1 MGALIAYFSRRGEN
15 YVSGKLKEL
24 SVGNT
29 EVAAGMLQQLTG
41 ADLFQLEPVHE
52 YPKSYNACIDEAQAD
67 QLRDARPELKRYP
80 ESLDGYDTIYLGYP
94 NYWGTMPMP
103 VFTFL
108 EHFDFSG
115 KTILPFCTHEGSG
128 LGRSERD
135 IKRLCPGAS
144 VKPGLA
150 LHGGSVGNA
159 LPALHAWLGNYSPGR
174 HEHGIYP
181 LKKRS
186 QDASGGF
193 WRVSGARCG
202 GV

>member
-128 LGRSERD
+128 LSRTEQD
-135 IKRLCPGAS
+135 IQAAAPGAV

-150 LHGGSVGNA
+150 IRGSEA
-159 LPALHAWLGNYSPGR
+159 DQAAAKLEAW
-174 HEHGIYP
+174 I
-181 LKKRS
+181 
-186 QDASGGF
+186 
-193 WRVSGARCG
+193 
-202 GV
+202 

>member
-67 QLRDARPELKRYP
+67 QRRDARPELKRYP

-108 EHFDFSG
+108 EHLDFS
-115 KTILPFCTHEGSG
+115 
-128 LGRSERD
+128 
-135 IKRLCPGAS
+135 
-144 VKPGLA
+144 
-150 LHGGSVGNA
+150 
-159 LPALHAWLGNYSPGR
+159 
-174 HEHGIYP
+174 
-181 LKKRS
+181 
-186 QDASGGF
+186 
-193 WRVSGARCG
+193 
-202 GV
+202 

>member
-67 QLRDARPELKRYP
+67 QRRDARPELKRYP

-128 LGRSERD
+128 LGHSEAD
-135 IKRLCPGAS
+135 IRRLCHGAK
-144 VKPGLA
+144 VGKGLA
-150 LHGGSVGNA
+150 IHGTAVCREERALEAWIKGGN
-159 LPALHAWLGNYSPGR
+159 
-174 HEHGIYP
+174 
-181 LKKRS
+181 
-186 QDASGGF
+186 
-193 WRVSGARCG
+193 
-202 GV
+202 

>member
-94 NYWGTMPMP
+94 NYWGTMPMQ

-115 KTILPFCTHEGSG
+115 KTICPFCTHEGSG
-128 LGRSERD
+128 IGRSEAD
-135 IKRLCPGAS
+135 INIIWNLPEKMVSPEYHVRLFHGCHSLHFRAFHGA
-144 VKPGLA
+144 
-150 LHGGSVGNA
+150 H
-159 LPALHAWLGNYSPGR
+159 
-174 HEHGIYP
+174 HEC
-181 LKKRS
+181 LSSASASRS
-186 QDASGGF
+186 RTDHTFQRIFQLLDQ
-193 WRVSGARCG
+193 
-202 GV
+202 

>member
-67 QLRDARPELKRYP
+67 QRRDARPELKRYP

-115 KTILPFCTHEGSG
+115 KNHSPLLHPRGQR
-128 LGRSERD
+128 LGAQRTRYQTAVS
-135 IKRLCPGAS
+135 
-144 VKPGLA
+144 
-150 LHGGSVGNA
+150 GSVRQTRACPPWGKCEKRPASPPSMAGKLINRRKRTWN
-159 LPALHAWLGNYSPGR
+159 LPP
-174 HEHGIYP
+174 
-181 LKKRS
+181 
-186 QDASGGF
+186 
-193 WRVSGARCG
+193 
-202 GV
+202 

>member
-1 MGALIAYFSRRGEN
+1 MAAIIAYFSRRGEN

-41 ADLFQLEPVHE
+41 ADLFQVEPVHE

-67 QLRDARPELKRYP
+67 QRRDARPELKRYP

-128 LGRSERD
+128 LGRSEND

-144 VKPGLA
+144 VKQGLA
-150 LHGGSVGNA
+150 LHGGSVQDA
-159 LPALHAWLGNYSPGR
+159 LPTLQKWLENQGQKGP
-174 HEHGIYP
+174 ECE
-181 LKKRS
+181 
-186 QDASGGF
+186 
-193 WRVSGARCG
+193 V
-202 GV
+202 